1 MSGGSTIKHPPKVS
15 EQAHLNRWAI
25 GYLHISSLGELDINC
40 VPFFYYIDIIFFD
53 FISFLPIISNTVHL
67 VNLFCCPSF
76 DVLVLACT
84 VRIIN
89 GMHEAAC
96 NNERSKIPTGGEK
109 TEADIARK

>member
-1 MSGGSTIKHPPKVS
+1 MIYNQIVTWT
-15 EQAHLNRWAI
+15 AFAI
-25 GYLHISSLGELDINC
+25 LAM
-40 VPFFYYIDIIFFD
+40 FYYIDIIFFD